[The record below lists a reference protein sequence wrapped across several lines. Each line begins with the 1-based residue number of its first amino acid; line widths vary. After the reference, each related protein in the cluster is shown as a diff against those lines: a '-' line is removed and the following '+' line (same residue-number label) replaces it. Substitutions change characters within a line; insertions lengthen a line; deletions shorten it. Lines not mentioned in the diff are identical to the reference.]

1 MKNIA
6 KYIDHTCLKS
16 DTTENEIKNLCVE
29 AITYGFASVCVNPI
43 YIPLAVKNLK
53 NKDPKVCSVIGF
65 PLGSISTEMK
75 FAEAMLAIH
84 QGVDELDMVINIGN
98 LKQGNFKEISDEV
111 SKIVTASANIVI
123 KVIIETCLLNDK
135 EIVKISKLIKNSGAE
150 FVKTSTGFSH
160 GGATVE
166 DIRLI
171 RKNVGNNFGVK
182 ASGGISSLLDLNNM
196 INAGANRIGTSSGVK
211 ILNE

>member
-98 LKQGNFKEISDEV
+98 IKQGNFKDISDEV

-135 EIVKISKLIKNSGAE
+135 EIVKISKLIKNSGAD

-171 RKNVGNNFGVK
+171 RKSVGSNFGVK

>member
-16 DTTENEIKNLCVE
+16 DTTENEIKNLCIE

-111 SKIVTASANIVI
+111 SKIVRASDNIVI

-182 ASGGISSLLDLNNM
+182 ASGGISSLLDVNNM

>member
-1 MKNIA
+1 LKNIA
-6 KYIDHTCLKS
+6 KYIDHTCLKP
-16 DTTENEIKNLCVE
+16 DAIENEIKNLCTE
-29 AITYGFASVCVNPI
+29 AINYEFASVCINPL
-43 YIPLAVKNLK
+43 YVPLAVKHLK
-53 NKDPKVCSVIGF
+53 GKDPKVCSVIGF

-98 LKQGNFKEISDEV
+98 LKQGNFKEINDEV
-111 SKIVTASANIVI
+111 SKIVRASADIVI

-135 EIVKISKLIKNSGAE
+135 EIVNISKLIKNSGAD

-171 RKNVGNNFGVK
+171 RKSVGSNFGVK

>member
-111 SKIVTASANIVI
+111 SKIVRASANIVI

-171 RKNVGNNFGVK
+171 RKNVGSDFGVK
-182 ASGGISSLLDLNNM
+182 ASGGISSLLDVNNM

>member
-98 LKQGNFKEISDEV
+98 IKQGNFKDISDEV

-182 ASGGISSLLDLNNM
+182 ASGGISSLLDVNNM

>member
-111 SKIVTASANIVI
+111 SKIVRASANIVI

-171 RKNVGNNFGVK
+171 RKSVGSNFGVK
-182 ASGGISSLLDLNNM
+182 ASGGISSLLDVNNM

>member
-111 SKIVTASANIVI
+111 SKIVRASANIVI

-182 ASGGISSLLDLNNM
+182 ASGGISSLLDVNNM

>member
-1 MKNIA
+1 MCIR
-6 KYIDHTCLKS
+6 DR
-16 DTTENEIKNLCVE
+16 
-29 AITYGFASVCVNPI
+29 TYGFASVCVNPI

-98 LKQGNFKEISDEV
+98 LKQGNFREINDEV
-111 SKIVTASANIVI
+111 SKIVRASADIVI

-135 EIVKISKLIKNSGAE
+135 EIVKISKLIKNSGAD

-171 RKNVGNNFGVK
+171 RESVGSNFGVK
-182 ASGGISSLLDLNNM
+182 ASGGISTLLDLNNM
-196 INAGANRIGTSSGVK
+196 IDAGANRIGTSSGVK
-211 ILNE
+211 ILNEWKSDYKT

>member
-98 LKQGNFKEISDEV
+98 LKQGNFREINDEV
-111 SKIVTASANIVI
+111 SKIVRASADIVI

-135 EIVKISKLIKNSGAE
+135 EIVNISKLIKNSGAD

-171 RKNVGNNFGVK
+171 RKTVGSNFGVK

>member
-1 MKNIA
+1 LKNIA

-16 DTTENEIKNLCVE
+16 DATENEIKNLCKE
-29 AITYGFASVCVNPI
+29 AIIYEFASVCINPI
-43 YIPLAVKNLK
+43 YIPSAVKYLK
-53 NKDPKVCSVIGF
+53 NKYPKVCSVIGF

-98 LKQGNFKEISDEV
+98 LKQGNFREISDEV
-111 SKIVTASANIVI
+111 SKIVRGSTDIVI

-135 EIVKISKLIKNSGAE
+135 EIVKISKLIKDSGAG

-171 RKNVGNNFGVK
+171 RKSVGSNFGVK

>member
-6 KYIDHTCLKS
+6 KYIDHTCLKP
-16 DTTENEIKNLCVE
+16 DAIENEIKNLCTE
-29 AITYGFASVCVNPI
+29 AINYEFASVCINPL
-43 YIPLAVKNLK
+43 YIPLAVKYLK
-53 NKDPKVCSVIGF
+53 GKDPKVCSVIGF

-98 LKQGNFKEISDEV
+98 LKQGNFK
-111 SKIVTASANIVI
+111 IVRASADIVI

-135 EIVKISKLIKNSGAE
+135 EIVKISKLIKNSGAD

-171 RKNVGNNFGVK
+171 RKSVGSNFGVK

>member
-16 DTTENEIKNLCVE
+16 DTTENEIKNLCKE
-29 AITYGFASVCVNPI
+29 AINYEFASVCINPL
-43 YIPLAVKNLK
+43 YVPLAVKYLK
-53 NKDPKVCSVIGF
+53 GKDPKVCSVIGF

-98 LKQGNFKEISDEV
+98 LKQGNFREINDEV
-111 SKIVTASANIVI
+111 SKIVRASADIVI

-135 EIVKISKLIKNSGAE
+135 EIVKISKLIKNSGAD

-171 RKNVGNNFGVK
+171 RKSVGSNFGVK

>member
-160 GGATVE
+160 GGATIE

-171 RKNVGNNFGVK
+171 RKNVGKNFGVK
-182 ASGGISSLLDLNNM
+182 ASGGISSLLDVNNM

>member
-16 DTTENEIKNLCVE
+16 DTTENEIKNLCLE

-53 NKDPKVCSVIGF
+53 NKDPKVCSVVGF

-182 ASGGISSLLDLNNM
+182 ASGGISSLLDVNNM

>member
-98 LKQGNFKEISDEV
+98 LKQGNFKEISNEV

-182 ASGGISSLLDLNNM
+182 ASGGISSLLDVNNM

>member
-182 ASGGISSLLDLNNM
+182 ASGGISSLLDVNNM

>member
-16 DTTENEIKNLCVE
+16 DTTENEIKNLCIE

-98 LKQGNFKEISDEV
+98 LKQGNFREINDEV
-111 SKIVTASANIVI
+111 SKIVRASADIVI

-135 EIVKISKLIKNSGAE
+135 EIVKISKLIKNSGAD

-160 GGATVE
+160 GGATVQ
-166 DIRLI
+166 DIRLS
-171 RKNVGNNFGVK
+171 RKSVGSNFGVK

>member
-111 SKIVTASANIVI
+111 SKIVRASANIVI
-123 KVIIETCLLNDK
+123 KVIIETCLLNHK

-182 ASGGISSLLDLNNM
+182 ASGGISSLLDVNNM

>member
-16 DTTENEIKNLCVE
+16 DTTENEIKNLCLE

-98 LKQGNFKEISDEV
+98 LKQGNFREINDEV
-111 SKIVTASANIVI
+111 SKIVRASADIVI

-160 GGATVE
+160 GGATVK

-182 ASGGISSLLDLNNM
+182 ASGGISSLLDVNNM

>member
-16 DTTENEIKNLCVE
+16 DTTENEIKNLCLE

-111 SKIVTASANIVI
+111 SKIVRASVNIVI

-171 RKNVGNNFGVK
+171 RENVGNNFGVK
-182 ASGGISSLLDLNNM
+182 ASGGISSLLDVNNM
-196 INAGANRIGTSSGVK
+196 INAGANRIGTSSGAK